1 MATAWQTLEEAAL
14 TLGISSRT
22 LHRRLAKNEFE
33 TRLANGRREVLITL
47 PDPIGVT
54 DGSAEG
60 SNPSVIIPDPVRQSS
75 DDVQDT
81 MLMLHEDRIRRTDL
95 AIMAYQQSVSTS
107 ATAARRATINSR
119 IAWSTVGGLAIM
131 LFLSVIWATHRV
143 TRAQAEVEH
152 LNNEVRQLSDTS
164 TQVSRQADTLRQT
177 AESAKVT
184 AARAEG
190 ELAATAGARDPRVS
204 LHTTRASRVCQ
215 QSDGVRHATCDN
227 ATGDDG
233 GSASAAS
240 AVGGYDRVEDDPA
253 LLARGGAGLSSTR
266 FLRETVR
273 CCHARRV

>member
-190 ELAATAGARDPRVS
+190 ELAATRQQVDQLNQQVREI
-204 LHTTRASRVCQ
+204 RAS
-215 QSDGVRHATCDN
+215 
-227 ATGDDG
+227 
-233 GSASAAS
+233 ASTQPAQAAS
-240 AVGGYDRVEDDPA
+240 VSKATVSATQPA
-253 LLARGGAGLSSTR
+253 TTQPVMMVDQLLQLQR
-266 FLRETVR
+266 
-273 CCHARRV
+273 